1 MIDLLTCF
9 IEVAFIYQYITYFT
23 FDAFDIC
30 ILVQFYQKHFMITF
44 LTLARKLNFLTSNE
58 VSTAY
63 ISNR

>member
-1 MIDLLTCF
+1 MIDLPTYF
-9 IEVAFIYQYITYFT
+9 IHLSITYFT
-23 FDAFDIC
+23 FDTFDIC
-30 ILVQFYQKHFMITF
+30 ILVQFYHKHFMINF